1 MRFGV
6 PTHKGLKRDRGD
18 GNNENHVTLIV
29 YMGLDLKQHYIPISR
44 SRIKEELFQL
54 EELTD
59 ELSTGLGKISQM
71 LEVIWHHSSHA
82 QLETLKSL
90 YESMDP
96 DKIGIPDSVGKEGF
110 LETLRG
116 ALHNGNW
123 KEISEEEIDA
133 AHEGENVFP
142 ISLNVRLDELVTSHL
157 FKLGEISTPGTRT
170 SWFGLKKEEIT
181 IEAFDRVIQ
190 ILQYHG
196 EDWFE
201 DNKRM
206 KHYPGEI
213 ARGLH
218 LRLFKTV
225 PKLDL
230 ETIFP
235 NTSPEMRSFD
245 KVKIIAPLLGG
256 LFTLLIKFGPLLLGG
271 NAGNTSTS
279 IVAGICVA
287 FGTYILKSYMTYQ
300 KTRDKYQT
308 QISRNLYFKG
318 QANNAAVL
326 NMVIDMA
333 EEQEVKEALLAYT
346 FLLVDQKNH
355 DYESLDQRIEQWL
368 LDTFDVEV
376 GFEIEDAI
384 RKLADMKLLLKKG
397 DGSLSVLPIKESLKI
412 LDDYWDQIYAY

>member
-1 MRFGV
+1 
-6 PTHKGLKRDRGD
+6 
-18 GNNENHVTLIV
+18 
-29 YMGLDLKQHYIPISR
+29 MGLDLKQHYIPISR
-44 SRIKEELFQL
+44 SKVKEELFQL
-54 EELTD
+54 DELTD
-59 ELSTGLGKISQM
+59 ESVTGLGKISQM

-82 QLETLKSL
+82 QLERLKSL

-96 DKIGIPDSVGKEGF
+96 DQIGIPDSVGKEGF

-123 KEISEEEIDA
+123 KEISEEEIEA
-133 AHEGENVFP
+133 ANEGENMFP
-142 ISLNVRLDELVTSHL
+142 ISLDVRLDELVTSHL
-157 FKLGEISTPGTRT
+157 YKLGEVSVPGIRT
-170 SWFGLKKEEIT
+170 SWFGLKKKEVT
-181 IEAFDRVIQ
+181 TEAFDRVIQ
-190 ILQYHG
+190 ILQYHDQ
-196 EDWFE
+196 EWFE
-201 DNKRM
+201 EKKRM
-206 KHYPGEI
+206 KHYPGEV
-213 ARGLH
+213 AAGLH

-235 NTSPEMRSFD
+235 NTSPEMRYFD
-245 KVKIIAPLLGG
+245 KVKIIAPLVGG
-256 LFTLLIKFGPLLLGG
+256 LFTLLLKFGPLLFGG
-271 NAGNTSTS
+271 DAGNTSTS
-279 IVAGICVA
+279 IVSGICVA
-287 FGTYILKSYMTYQ
+287 LGTYILKSYMTYQ

-355 DYESLDQRIEQWL
+355 NYDSLDQRIEQWL
-368 LDTFDVEV
+368 LDTFNVEV

-384 RKLADMKLLLKKG
+384 RKLSDMKLLVKKD
-397 DGSLSVLPIKESLKI
+397 DGSLSVLPVKESLNV
-412 LDDYWDQIYAY
+412 LDTYWDTIYSY

>member
-1 MRFGV
+1 
-6 PTHKGLKRDRGD
+6 
-18 GNNENHVTLIV
+18 
-29 YMGLDLKQHYIPISR
+29 MGLDLKQHYIPISR
-44 SRIKEELFQL
+44 SRVKEELFQL
-54 EELTD
+54 DELTD
-59 ELSTGLGKISQM
+59 ESVTGLGKISQM

-82 QLETLKSL
+82 QLERLKSL

-96 DKIGIPDSVGKEGF
+96 DQIGIPDSVGKEGF

-123 KEISEEEIDA
+123 KEISEKEIEA
-133 AHEGENVFP
+133 ANEGENMFP
-142 ISLNVRLDELVTSHL
+142 ISLDVRLDELVTSHL
-157 FKLGEISTPGTRT
+157 YKLGEVSVPGIRT
-170 SWFGLKKEEIT
+170 SWFGLKKKEVT
-181 IEAFDRVIQ
+181 TEAFDRVIQ
-190 ILQYHG
+190 ILQYHDQ
-196 EDWFE
+196 EWFE
-201 DNKRM
+201 EKKRM
-206 KHYPGEI
+206 KHYPGEV
-213 ARGLH
+213 AAGLH

-235 NTSPEMRSFD
+235 NTSPEMRYFD
-245 KVKIIAPLLGG
+245 KVKIIAPLVGG
-256 LFTLLIKFGPLLLGG
+256 LFTLLLKFGPLLFGG
-271 NAGNTSTS
+271 DAGNTSTS
-279 IVAGICVA
+279 IVSGICVA
-287 FGTYILKSYMTYQ
+287 LGTYILKSYMTYQ

-355 DYESLDQRIEQWL
+355 NYDSLDQRIEQWL
-368 LDTFDVEV
+368 LDTFNVEV

-384 RKLADMKLLLKKG
+384 RKLSEMKLLLKND
-397 DGSLSVLPIKESLKI
+397 DGSLSVLPVKESLKV
-412 LDDYWDQIYAY
+412 LDTYWDTIYSY

>member
-1 MRFGV
+1 
-6 PTHKGLKRDRGD
+6 
-18 GNNENHVTLIV
+18 
-29 YMGLDLKQHYIPISR
+29 MGFDLKQHYIPISR
-44 SRIKEELFQL
+44 SRVKEKLFQL
-54 EELTD
+54 DELTD

-82 QLETLKSL
+82 QLERLKSL

-96 DKIGIPDSVGKEGF
+96 DQIGIPDSVGKEGF
-110 LETLRG
+110 LETLRK

-123 KEISEEEIDA
+123 KEISEQEIEA
-133 AHEGENVFP
+133 AHNGENVFP
-142 ISLNVRLDELVTSHL
+142 ISLDVRLDELVTSHL
-157 FKLGEISTPGTRT
+157 FKLGESSRPETRT
-170 SWFGLKKEEIT
+170 SWFGLRKQEIT

-190 ILQYHG
+190 VLQYHD

-201 DNKRM
+201 DKKRM
-206 KHYPGEI
+206 KHYPGEV
-213 ARGLH
+213 AAGLH

-235 NTSPEMRSFD
+235 NTSPEMRYFD
-245 KVKIIAPLLGG
+245 KIKIIAPLVGG
-256 LFTLLIKFGPLLLGG
+256 LFTLLVKFGPLLFGG

-279 IVAGICVA
+279 IVGGICVA
-287 FGTYILKSYMTYQ
+287 LGTYVLKSYMTYQ

-308 QISRNLYFKG
+308 QISRDLYFKG

-355 DYESLDQRIEQWL
+355 NYDSLDQRIEQWL

-384 RKLADMKLLLKKG
+384 RKLTEMNLLVKKD
-397 DGSLSVLPIKESLKI
+397 DGSLSVLPVKESLKI
-412 LDDYWDQIYAY
+412 LDTYWDTIYTY

>member
-1 MRFGV
+1 MSS
-6 PTHKGLKRDRGD
+6 D
-18 GNNENHVTLIV
+18 
-29 YMGLDLKQHYIPISR
+29 MKQHYIPISR
-44 SRIKEELFQL
+44 SRVKEELFQMDQ
-54 EELTD
+54 LTD
-59 ELSTGLGKISQM
+59 ELRIDLGKISQM

-82 QLETLKSL
+82 QLEKLKIL

-96 DKIGIPDSVGKEGF
+96 DQIGTPDSVGKEEF
-110 LETLRG
+110 LRTLRK

-123 KEISEEEIDA
+123 KEISEQERKA
-133 AHEGENVFP
+133 AENGENIFP
-142 ISLNVRLDELVTSHL
+142 ISLDVRLDELVTSNL
-157 FKLGEISTPGTRT
+157 FKLGEVSTRETRS
-170 SWFGLKKEEIT
+170 SWFGLKKEKIT

-190 ILQYHG
+190 ILQYHDEG
-196 EDWFE
+196 WFE
-201 DNKRM
+201 DRNRM
-206 KHYPGEI
+206 KHYPGEV
-213 ARGLH
+213 AAGLH

-235 NTSPEMRSFD
+235 NTSPEMRYLD
-245 KVKIIAPLLGG
+245 KVKIIAPLIGG
-256 LFTLLIKFGPLLLGG
+256 FFTLLVKFGPLLYGG

-279 IVAGICVA
+279 IVSGICVA
-287 FGTYILKSYMTYQ
+287 LGTYILKSYMTYQ

-346 FLLVDQKNH
+346 FLLADQTNH
-355 DYESLDQRIEQWL
+355 NYDSLDRRIEQWL

-376 GFEIEDAI
+376 GFEIEDSI
-384 RKLADMKLLLKKG
+384 RKLAEMKLLVKKD
-397 DGSLSVLPIKESLKI
+397 DGSLSVLSAKESLMI
-412 LDDYWDQIYAY
+412 LDKYWDTIYTY

>member
-1 MRFGV
+1 M
-6 PTHKGLKRDRGD
+6 
-18 GNNENHVTLIV
+18 
-29 YMGLDLKQHYIPISR
+29 KQHYIPISR
-44 SRIKEELFQL
+44 SRVKEELFQL
-54 EELTD
+54 DELTD
-59 ELSTGLGKISQM
+59 ESVTGLGKISQM

-82 QLETLKSL
+82 QLERLKSL

-96 DKIGIPDSVGKEGF
+96 DQIGIPDSVGKEGF

-123 KEISEEEIDA
+123 KEISEKEIEA
-133 AHEGENVFP
+133 ANEGENMFP
-142 ISLNVRLDELVTSHL
+142 ISLDVRLDELVTSHL
-157 FKLGEISTPGTRT
+157 YKLGEVSVPGIRT
-170 SWFGLKKEEIT
+170 SWFGLKKKEVT
-181 IEAFDRVIQ
+181 TEAFDRVIQ
-190 ILQYHG
+190 ILQYHDQ
-196 EDWFE
+196 EWFE
-201 DNKRM
+201 EKKRM
-206 KHYPGEI
+206 KHYPGEV
-213 ARGLH
+213 AAGLH

-235 NTSPEMRSFD
+235 NTSPEMRYFD
-245 KVKIIAPLLGG
+245 KVKIIAPLVGG
-256 LFTLLIKFGPLLLGG
+256 LFTLLLKFGPLLFGG
-271 NAGNTSTS
+271 DAGNTSTS
-279 IVAGICVA
+279 IVSGICVA
-287 FGTYILKSYMTYQ
+287 LGTYILKSYMTYQ

-355 DYESLDQRIEQWL
+355 NYDSLDQRIEQWL
-368 LDTFDVEV
+368 LDTFNVEV

-384 RKLADMKLLLKKG
+384 RKLSEMKLLLKND
-397 DGSLSVLPIKESLKI
+397 DGSLSVLPVKESLKV
-412 LDDYWDQIYAY
+412 LDTYWDTIYSY

>member
-1 MRFGV
+1 M
-6 PTHKGLKRDRGD
+6 
-18 GNNENHVTLIV
+18 
-29 YMGLDLKQHYIPISR
+29 KQHYIPISR
-44 SRIKEELFQL
+44 SRVKEELFQL
-54 EELTD
+54 DELTD
-59 ELSTGLGKISQM
+59 ESVTGLGKISQM

-82 QLETLKSL
+82 QLERLKSL

-96 DKIGIPDSVGKEGF
+96 DQIGIPDSVGKEGF

-123 KEISEEEIDA
+123 KEISEEEIEA
-133 AHEGENVFP
+133 ANEGENMFP
-142 ISLNVRLDELVTSHL
+142 ISLDVRLDELVTSHL
-157 FKLGEISTPGTRT
+157 YKLGEVSVPGIRT
-170 SWFGLKKEEIT
+170 SWFGLKKKEVT
-181 IEAFDRVIQ
+181 TEAFDRVIQ
-190 ILQYHG
+190 ILQYHDQ
-196 EDWFE
+196 EWFE
-201 DNKRM
+201 EKKRM
-206 KHYPGEI
+206 KHYPGEV
-213 ARGLH
+213 AAGLH

-235 NTSPEMRSFD
+235 NTSPEMRYFD
-245 KVKIIAPLLGG
+245 KVKIIAPLVGG
-256 LFTLLIKFGPLLLGG
+256 LFTLLLKFGPLLFGG
-271 NAGNTSTS
+271 DAGNTSTS
-279 IVAGICVA
+279 IVSGICVA
-287 FGTYILKSYMTYQ
+287 LGTYILKSYMTYQ

-355 DYESLDQRIEQWL
+355 NYDSLDQRIEQWL
-368 LDTFDVEV
+368 LDTFNVEV

-384 RKLADMKLLLKKG
+384 RKLSEMKLLLKND
-397 DGSLSVLPIKESLKI
+397 DGSLSVLPVKESLKV
-412 LDDYWDQIYAY
+412 LDTYWDTIYSY

>member
-1 MRFGV
+1 
-6 PTHKGLKRDRGD
+6 
-18 GNNENHVTLIV
+18 
-29 YMGLDLKQHYIPISR
+29 MGIDLKQHYIPISR
-44 SRIKEELFQL
+44 SRVKEKLFQL
-54 EELTD
+54 DELTD
-59 ELSTGLGKISQM
+59 ESVTGLGKISQM

-82 QLETLKSL
+82 QLERLKSL

-96 DKIGIPDSVGKEGF
+96 DQIGIPDSVGKEGF

-123 KEISEEEIDA
+123 KEISEEEIEA
-133 AHEGENVFP
+133 ANEGENMFP
-142 ISLNVRLDELVTSHL
+142 ISLDVRLDELVTSHL
-157 FKLGEISTPGTRT
+157 FKLGEVSVPGIRT
-170 SWFGLKKEEIT
+170 SWFGLKKKEVT
-181 IEAFDRVIQ
+181 TEAFDRVIQ
-190 ILQYHG
+190 ILQYHDQ
-196 EDWFE
+196 EWFE
-201 DNKRM
+201 EKKRM
-206 KHYPGEI
+206 KHYPGEV
-213 ARGLH
+213 AAGLH

-235 NTSPEMRSFD
+235 NTSPEMRYFD
-245 KVKIIAPLLGG
+245 KVKIIAPLVGG
-256 LFTLLIKFGPLLLGG
+256 LFTLLLKFGPLLFGG
-271 NAGNTSTS
+271 DAGNTSTS
-279 IVAGICVA
+279 IVSGICVA
-287 FGTYILKSYMTYQ
+287 LGTYILKSYMTYQ

-355 DYESLDQRIEQWL
+355 NYDSLDQRIEQWL
-368 LDTFDVEV
+368 LDTFNVEV

-384 RKLADMKLLLKKG
+384 RKLSDMKLLVKKD
-397 DGSLSVLPIKESLKI
+397 DGSLSVLPVKESLNV
-412 LDDYWDQIYAY
+412 LDTYWDTIYSY

>member
-1 MRFGV
+1 M
-6 PTHKGLKRDRGD
+6 
-18 GNNENHVTLIV
+18 
-29 YMGLDLKQHYIPISR
+29 KQHYIPISR
-44 SRIKEELFQL
+44 SRVKEELFQL
-54 EELTD
+54 DELTD
-59 ELSTGLGKISQM
+59 ESVTGLGKISQM

-82 QLETLKSL
+82 QLERLKNL

-96 DKIGIPDSVGKEGF
+96 DQIGIPDSVGKEGF

-123 KEISEEEIDA
+123 KEISEKEIEA
-133 AHEGENVFP
+133 ANEGENMFP
-142 ISLNVRLDELVTSHL
+142 ISLDVRLDELVTSHL
-157 FKLGEISTPGTRT
+157 YKLGEVSVPGIRT
-170 SWFGLKKEEIT
+170 SWFGLKKKEVT
-181 IEAFDRVIQ
+181 TEAFDRVIQ
-190 ILQYHG
+190 ILQYHDQ
-196 EDWFE
+196 EWFE
-201 DNKRM
+201 EKKRM
-206 KHYPGEI
+206 KHYPGEV
-213 ARGLH
+213 AAGLH

-235 NTSPEMRSFD
+235 NTSPEMRYFD
-245 KVKIIAPLLGG
+245 KVKIIAPLVGG
-256 LFTLLIKFGPLLLGG
+256 LFTLLLKFGPLLFGG
-271 NAGNTSTS
+271 DAGNTSTS
-279 IVAGICVA
+279 IVSGICVA
-287 FGTYILKSYMTYQ
+287 LGTYILKSYMTYQ

-355 DYESLDQRIEQWL
+355 NYDSLDQRIEQWL
-368 LDTFDVEV
+368 LDTFNVEV

-384 RKLADMKLLLKKG
+384 RKLSEMKLLLKND
-397 DGSLSVLPIKESLKI
+397 DGSLSVLPVKESLKV
-412 LDDYWDQIYAY
+412 LDTYWDTIYSY

>member
-1 MRFGV
+1 
-6 PTHKGLKRDRGD
+6 
-18 GNNENHVTLIV
+18 
-29 YMGLDLKQHYIPISR
+29 MGIDLKQHYIPISR
-44 SRIKEELFQL
+44 SRVKEKLFQL
-54 EELTD
+54 DELTD
-59 ELSTGLGKISQM
+59 ESVTGLGKISQM

-82 QLETLKSL
+82 QLERLKSL

-96 DKIGIPDSVGKEGF
+96 DQIGIPDSVGKEGF

-123 KEISEEEIDA
+123 KEISEEEIEA
-133 AHEGENVFP
+133 ANEGENMFP
-142 ISLNVRLDELVTSHL
+142 ISLDVRLDELVTSHL
-157 FKLGEISTPGTRT
+157 YKLGEVSVPGIRT
-170 SWFGLKKEEIT
+170 SWFGLKKKEVT
-181 IEAFDRVIQ
+181 TEAFDRVIQ
-190 ILQYHG
+190 ILQYHDQ
-196 EDWFE
+196 EWFE
-201 DNKRM
+201 EKKRM
-206 KHYPGEI
+206 KHYPGEV
-213 ARGLH
+213 AAGLH

-235 NTSPEMRSFD
+235 NTSPEMRYFD
-245 KVKIIAPLLGG
+245 KVKIIAPLVGG
-256 LFTLLIKFGPLLLGG
+256 LFTLLLKFGPLLFGG
-271 NAGNTSTS
+271 DAGNTSTS
-279 IVAGICVA
+279 IVSGICVA
-287 FGTYILKSYMTYQ
+287 LGTYILKSYMTYQ

-355 DYESLDQRIEQWL
+355 NYDSLDQRIEQWL
-368 LDTFDVEV
+368 LDTFNVEV

-384 RKLADMKLLLKKG
+384 RKLSEMKLLLKND
-397 DGSLSVLPIKESLKI
+397 DGSLSVLPVKESLNV
-412 LDDYWDQIYAY
+412 LDTYWDTIYSY

>member
-1 MRFGV
+1 
-6 PTHKGLKRDRGD
+6 
-18 GNNENHVTLIV
+18 
-29 YMGLDLKQHYIPISR
+29 MGLDLKQHYIPISR
-44 SRIKEELFQL
+44 SRVKEELFQL
-54 EELTD
+54 DELTD
-59 ELSTGLGKISQM
+59 ESVTGLGKISQM

-82 QLETLKSL
+82 QLERLKNL

-96 DKIGIPDSVGKEGF
+96 DQIGIPDSVGKEGF

-123 KEISEEEIDA
+123 KEISEKEIEA
-133 AHEGENVFP
+133 ANEGENMFP
-142 ISLNVRLDELVTSHL
+142 ISLDVRLDELVTSHL
-157 FKLGEISTPGTRT
+157 YKLGEVSVPGIRT
-170 SWFGLKKEEIT
+170 SWFGLKKKEVT
-181 IEAFDRVIQ
+181 TEAFDRVIQ
-190 ILQYHG
+190 ILQYHDQ
-196 EDWFE
+196 EWFE
-201 DNKRM
+201 EKKRM
-206 KHYPGEI
+206 KHYPGEV
-213 ARGLH
+213 AAGLH

-235 NTSPEMRSFD
+235 NTSPEMRYFD
-245 KVKIIAPLLGG
+245 KVKIIAPLVGG
-256 LFTLLIKFGPLLLGG
+256 LFTLLLKFGPLLFGG
-271 NAGNTSTS
+271 DAGNTSTS
-279 IVAGICVA
+279 IVSGICVA
-287 FGTYILKSYMTYQ
+287 LGTYILKSYMTYQ

-355 DYESLDQRIEQWL
+355 NYDSLDQRIEQWL
-368 LDTFDVEV
+368 LDTFNVEV

-384 RKLADMKLLLKKG
+384 RKLSEMKLLLKND
-397 DGSLSVLPIKESLKI
+397 DGSLSVLPVKESLKV
-412 LDDYWDQIYAY
+412 LDTYWDTIYSY

>member
-1 MRFGV
+1 
-6 PTHKGLKRDRGD
+6 
-18 GNNENHVTLIV
+18 
-29 YMGLDLKQHYIPISR
+29 MGIDLKQHYIPISR
-44 SRIKEELFQL
+44 SRVKEKLFQL
-54 EELTD
+54 DELTD
-59 ELSTGLGKISQM
+59 ESVTGLGKISQM

-82 QLETLKSL
+82 QLERLKSL

-96 DKIGIPDSVGKEGF
+96 DQIGIPDSVGKEGF

-123 KEISEEEIDA
+123 KEISEEEIEA
-133 AHEGENVFP
+133 ANEGENMFP
-142 ISLNVRLDELVTSHL
+142 ISLDVRLDELVTSHL
-157 FKLGEISTPGTRT
+157 YKLGEVSVPGIRT
-170 SWFGLKKEEIT
+170 SWFGLKKKEVT
-181 IEAFDRVIQ
+181 TEAFDRVIQ
-190 ILQYHG
+190 ILQYHDQ
-196 EDWFE
+196 EWFE
-201 DNKRM
+201 EKKRM
-206 KHYPGEI
+206 KHYPGEV
-213 ARGLH
+213 AAGLH

-235 NTSPEMRSFD
+235 NTSPEMRYFD
-245 KVKIIAPLLGG
+245 KVKIIAPLVGG
-256 LFTLLIKFGPLLLGG
+256 LFTLLLKFGPLLFGG

-279 IVAGICVA
+279 IVSGICVA
-287 FGTYILKSYMTYQ
+287 LGTYILKSYMTYQ

-355 DYESLDQRIEQWL
+355 NYDSLDQRIEQWL
-368 LDTFDVEV
+368 LDTFNVEV

-384 RKLADMKLLLKKG
+384 RKLSDMKLLVKKD
-397 DGSLSVLPIKESLKI
+397 DGSLSVLPVKESLNV
-412 LDDYWDQIYAY
+412 LDTYWDTIYSY

>member
-1 MRFGV
+1 
-6 PTHKGLKRDRGD
+6 
-18 GNNENHVTLIV
+18 
-29 YMGLDLKQHYIPISR
+29 MGIDLKQHYIPISR
-44 SRIKEELFQL
+44 SRVKEKLFQL
-54 EELTD
+54 DELTD
-59 ELSTGLGKISQM
+59 ESVTGLGKISQM

-82 QLETLKSL
+82 QLERLKSL

-96 DKIGIPDSVGKEGF
+96 DQIGIPDSVGKEGF

-123 KEISEEEIDA
+123 KEISEEEIEA
-133 AHEGENVFP
+133 ANEGENMFP
-142 ISLNVRLDELVTSHL
+142 ISLDVRLDELVTSHL
-157 FKLGEISTPGTRT
+157 YKLGEVSVPGIRT
-170 SWFGLKKEEIT
+170 SWFGLKKKEVT
-181 IEAFDRVIQ
+181 TEAFDRVIQ
-190 ILQYHG
+190 ILQYHDQ
-196 EDWFE
+196 EWFE
-201 DNKRM
+201 EKKRM
-206 KHYPGEI
+206 KHYPGEV
-213 ARGLH
+213 AAGLH

-235 NTSPEMRSFD
+235 NTSPEMRYFD
-245 KVKIIAPLLGG
+245 KVKIIAPLVGG
-256 LFTLLIKFGPLLLGG
+256 LFTLLLKFGPLLFGG
-271 NAGNTSTS
+271 DAGNTSTS
-279 IVAGICVA
+279 IVSGICVA
-287 FGTYILKSYMTYQ
+287 LGTYILKSYMTYQ

-355 DYESLDQRIEQWL
+355 NYDSLDQRIEQWL
-368 LDTFDVEV
+368 LDTFNVEV

-384 RKLADMKLLLKKG
+384 RKLSDMKLLVKKD
-397 DGSLSVLPIKESLKI
+397 DGSLSVLPVKESLNV
-412 LDDYWDQIYAY
+412 LDTYWDTIYSY

>member
-1 MRFGV
+1 
-6 PTHKGLKRDRGD
+6 
-18 GNNENHVTLIV
+18 
-29 YMGLDLKQHYIPISR
+29 MGLDLKQHYIPISR
-44 SRIKEELFQL
+44 SKVKEELFQL
-54 EELTD
+54 DELTD
-59 ELSTGLGKISQM
+59 ESVTGLGKISQM

-82 QLETLKSL
+82 QLERLKSL

-96 DKIGIPDSVGKEGF
+96 DQIGIPDSVGKEGF

-123 KEISEEEIDA
+123 KEISEEEIEA
-133 AHEGENVFP
+133 ANEGENMFP
-142 ISLNVRLDELVTSHL
+142 ISLDVRLDELVTSHL
-157 FKLGEISTPGTRT
+157 FKLGEVSVPGIRT
-170 SWFGLKKEEIT
+170 SWFGLKKKEVT
-181 IEAFDRVIQ
+181 TEAFDRVIQ
-190 ILQYHG
+190 ILQYHDQ
-196 EDWFE
+196 EWFE
-201 DNKRM
+201 EKKRM
-206 KHYPGEI
+206 KHYPGEV
-213 ARGLH
+213 AAGLH

-235 NTSPEMRSFD
+235 NTSPEMRYFD
-245 KVKIIAPLLGG
+245 KVKIIAPLVGG
-256 LFTLLIKFGPLLLGG
+256 LFTLLLKFGPLLFGG
-271 NAGNTSTS
+271 DAGNTSTS
-279 IVAGICVA
+279 IVSGICVA
-287 FGTYILKSYMTYQ
+287 LGTYILKSYMTYQ

-355 DYESLDQRIEQWL
+355 NYDSLDQRIEQWL
-368 LDTFDVEV
+368 LDTFNVEV

-384 RKLADMKLLLKKG
+384 RKLSDMKLLVKKD
-397 DGSLSVLPIKESLKI
+397 DGSLSVLPVKESLNV
-412 LDDYWDQIYAY
+412 LDTYWDTIYSY